1 MFCMALFKTLP
12 DNFFTPL
19 ASPLKEHYAALL
31 LIYYRLFLE
40 YQGSIERAQVVREYE
55 DYFRSHEV
63 FKGSPEEDPE
73 EDPAEEEPE
82 EEEGSEED
90 FAAESGDPGEES
102 AGDGEN
108 VNGPREDPD
117 GAGID
122 SDGIVEQNGIPK
134 PDDIV
139 EPEGRSRSPRNLAN
153 YFLRRLTAYGWLG
166 NEVLEDFSQMVTMNS
181 WAKPFFEALYSTSVG
196 TAEEYESHIVAVY
209 SLLTGGAAR
218 ENGHYNLMSAHS
230 HVRRLIESL
239 KVLSQNIRT
248 YLQNLYNE
256 EAEVH
261 EILHIHYDLYMH
273 EVVDRAYNRLKTSDN
288 LSKYRPLINRAVGA
302 FLKDEK
308 WLSSNAERMAV
319 VKRTSTEQA
328 RKIMVE
334 MLKEIRD
341 SLRGI
346 DPILDEIDD
355 KNRRYSKISTQ
366 KIKTKLYSDATLQG
380 KLRDIVTAV
389 SRGRLSPE
397 AVPIRLSGAR
407 FFTPESL
414 YTRPKRSRDI
424 EPKAVRLPV
433 DDGEA
438 RYRQRE
444 MELKITGQLNPKKVA
459 EFLRELR
466 LELRREAD
474 DRDKVD
480 DHDGTPVDALDQARD
495 ETGIHG
501 ALRSAEIARDLDGF
515 IKLIY
520 AAGYAEAGRADF
532 PFEVV
537 WEKGTVSVQ
546 GFHFQDHYYVE
557 RGRIGDGS

>member
-1 MFCMALFKTLP
+1 MP
-12 DNFFTPL
+12 DNFFAPL

-63 FKGSPEEDPE
+63 FTGA
-73 EDPAEEEPE
+73 AEEEPGE
-82 EEEGSEED
+82 DSEED
-90 FAAESGDPGEES
+90 EPEEDSLESE
-102 AGDGEN
+102 AGDDGSPGGASGGEKSADD
-108 VNGPREDPD
+108 GTRKDFDGSRE
-117 GAGID
+117 
-122 SDGIVEQNGIPK
+122 E

-166 NEVLEDFSQMVTMNS
+166 GEVLEDFSQLVTMNS

-196 TAEEYESHIVAVY
+196 IAEEYESHIVAVY

-288 LSKYRPLINRAVGA
+288 LSKYRPLINRAVGS
-302 FLKDEK
+302 FLQDEK

-380 KLRDIVTAV
+380 KLRDIVKAL
-389 SRGRLSPE
+389 SKGRLSPE
-397 AVPIRLSGAR
+397 AVPIRLAPAR

-433 DDGEA
+433 DDGESL
-438 RYRQRE
+438 YRQRE

-459 EFLRELR
+459 EFLRDLR
-466 LELRREAD
+466 LKLRREAEAREPD
-474 DRDKVD
+474 DASVGGLQEEDVPAQRPD
-480 DHDGTPVDALDQARD
+480 PEQARD
-495 ETGIHG
+495 GTDVPG

-546 GFHFQDHYYVE
+546 GFHFQDHYYVD
-557 RGRIGDGS
+557 RGRIGDGT

>member
-12 DNFFTPL
+12 DNFFAPL

-40 YQGSIERAQVVREYE
+40 YQGSIERPQVVREYE

-63 FKGSPEEDPE
+63 FAGSTEEE
-73 EDPAEEEPE
+73 AEEED
-82 EEEGSEED
+82 GSEED
-90 FAAESGDPGEES
+90 FEAEPAGSRGEQ
-102 AGDGEN
+102 
-108 VNGPREDPD
+108 D

-122 SDGIVEQNGIPK
+122 SDGALNRDGTPE

-139 EPEGRSRSPRNLAN
+139 EPEGLSRSPRNLAN

-166 NEVLEDFSQMVTMNS
+166 SEVLEDFTQLVTMNS
-181 WAKPFFEALYSTSVG
+181 WAKPFFEALYSTSMG
-196 TAEEYESHIVAVY
+196 IAEEYESHIVAVY

-288 LSKYRPLINRAVGA
+288 LSKYRPLINRAVGS
-302 FLKDEK
+302 FLHDEK

-380 KLRDIVTAV
+380 KLRDIITAL
-389 SRGRLSPE
+389 SKGGLSPDS
-397 AVPIRLSGAR
+397 VPIRLAPAR
-407 FFTPESL
+407 FFTPGSL

-444 MELKITGQLNPKKVA
+444 MELKITGQLNPRKVA

-466 LELRREAD
+466 RELRREAE
-474 DRDKVD
+474 
-480 DHDGTPVDALDQARD
+480 ARD
-495 ETGIHG
+495 QNPDRTDLEG

-546 GFHFQDHYYVE
+546 GFHFQDHYYVD
-557 RGRIGDGS
+557 RGRIGDGT

>member
-1 MFCMALFKTLP
+1 MALFKTLP
-12 DNFFTPL
+12 DNFFAPL

-40 YQGSIERAQVVREYE
+40 YQGSIERPQVVREYE

-63 FKGSPEEDPE
+63 FT
-73 EDPAEEEPE
+73 DPAGEDVPE
-82 EEEGSEED
+82 EEDFEGETGEDQSPGDASGEED
-90 FAAESGDPGEES
+90 STGDDTRKDSG
-102 AGDGEN
+102 
-108 VNGPREDPD
+108 
-117 GAGID
+117 GIMEAD
-122 SDGIVEQNGIPK
+122 Y
-134 PDDIV
+134 IV
-139 EPEGRSRSPRNLAN
+139 EPESRSRSPRNLAN

-166 NEVLEDFSQMVTMNS
+166 GEVLEDFTQLVTMNS
-181 WAKPFFEALYSTSVG
+181 WAKPFFEALYSTSMG
-196 TAEEYESHIVAVY
+196 IAEEYESHIVAVY

-239 KVLSQNIRT
+239 KVLSQNIRA

-288 LSKYRPLINRAVGA
+288 LSKYRPLINRAVGS
-302 FLKDEK
+302 FLHDEK
-308 WLSSNAERMAV
+308 WLSSNAGGMAV

-380 KLRDIVTAV
+380 KLRDIVTAL
-389 SRGRLSPE
+389 SKGRLSPE
-397 AVPIRLSGAR
+397 SVPVRLSRAR

-414 YTRPKRSRDI
+414 YTRPKKSRDI
-424 EPKAVRLPV
+424 EPKAVRMPV

-466 LELRREAD
+466 RELRREAE
-474 DRDKVD
+474 
-480 DHDGTPVDALDQARD
+480 AREQIPEPID
-495 ETGIHG
+495 VEG

-537 WEKGTVSVQ
+537 WEKGTVAVR

-557 RGRIGDGS
+557 RGRLGDGA

>member
-1 MFCMALFKTLP
+1 MALFKTLP
-12 DNFFTPL
+12 ENFFVPL
-19 ASPLKEHYAALL
+19 ASPLREHYASLL

-63 FKGSPEEDPE
+63 FNDQEAKEDLE
-73 EDPAEEEPE
+73 GEPE
-82 EEEGSEED
+82 D
-90 FAAESGDPGEES
+90 FGETGKTQTSLEVNGEEW
-102 AGDGEN
+102 DGN
-108 VNGPREDPD
+108 
-117 GAGID
+117 
-122 SDGIVEQNGIPK
+122 
-134 PDDIV
+134 V
-139 EPEGRSRSPRNLAN
+139 EPEDRSRSPRNLAN
-153 YFLRRLTAYGWLG
+153 YFLRRLSSYGWLG

-181 WAKPFFEALYSTSVG
+181 WAKPFFEALYSTSMG
-196 TAEEYESHIVAVY
+196 IAEEYESHIVAVY

-302 FLKDEK
+302 FLQDEK
-308 WLSSNAERMAV
+308 WLSANAERMAV

-341 SLRGI
+341 NLRGI

-366 KIKTKLYSDATLQG
+366 KIKTKLYSDSTLQG
-380 KLRDIVTAV
+380 KLRDIITAL
-389 SRGRLSPE
+389 SREQLSPE
-397 AVPIRLSGAR
+397 AVPINFGAAR
-407 FFTPESL
+407 FFTTESL
-414 YTRPKRSRDI
+414 YTRPKRSRAI
-424 EPKAVRLPV
+424 KPKAVRPPV
-433 DDGEA
+433 DDDQA

-466 LELRREAD
+466 RNLHRESEALGQRENKKPENTSLEGLD
-474 DRDKVD
+474 HRD
-480 DHDGTPVDALDQARD
+480 TPGQEPEGPAVQ
-495 ETGIHG
+495 G
-501 ALRSAEIARDLDGF
+501 ALRSTEIARDLDGF

-520 AAGYAEAGRADF
+520 AAGYAEAGRTDF

-557 RGRIGDGS
+557 RGRINDGA